1 MPDLS
6 PLIHTHRS
14 FSNPRPLQFKPDE
27 WIESVRQEKA
37 FLHFTCRTPSL
48 FKKVLTQIHDLTK
61 NSPTGQ
67 PEYGRN
73 DSGKGKKIIIE
84 YSSPN
89 IAKNFHVGHLRSTII
104 GAYLA
109 NLYKANGWDVTSMNY
124 LGDWGTQVIRPIESC
139 RSRPYA
145 PFQFGLI
152 ATGFEKY
159 GNEERL
165 REDAIKHLFEVYV
178 QVNADAEKD
187 PKVKEEAAAWFKRM
201 EDGDESALRNWRIW
215 RELSIKKYEG
225 EYARLNVHFDVYTGE
240 SEVRPEYQALAFQKL
255 EEKGLISDNDGAKL
269 VDLEKYKLG
278 KAVVRKRGWSPF
290 PFLQLLFGL

>member
-1 MPDLS
+1 M
-6 PLIHTHRS
+6 
-14 FSNPRPLQFKPDE
+14 
-27 WIESVRQEKA
+27 
-37 FLHFTCRTPSL
+37 
-48 FKKVLTQIHDLTK
+48 LTQIYDSTK
-61 NSPTGQ
+61 NSPAGQ
-67 PEYGRN
+67 LDYGRN

-124 LGDWGTQVIRPIESC
+124 LGDWGTQVIRPIQFS
-139 RSRPYA
+139 RSRPHP

-201 EDGDESALRNWRIW
+201 EDGDESALANWRVW

-240 SEVRPEYQALAFQKL
+240 SEVKPEYQALAFQKL
-255 EEKGLISDNDGAKL
+255 EEKGLIADVDGAKL

-278 KAVVRKRGWSPF
+278 KAVVRKRGWSPSIF
-290 PFLQLLFGL
+290 HRSPFDL